1 MKHLITLGIC
11 NYLSMNDSVIKTK
24 FLQPSNNVTTKE
36 ESNPNRPY
44 QLSYDRTE
52 ISLKLN

>member
-11 NYLSMNDSVIKTK
+11 NYLIMNDSVIKTK
-24 FLQPSNNVTTKE
+24 FLQPSSNVTTKE

>member
-1 MKHLITLGIC
+1 MKHLKTLGIC

-36 ESNPNRPY
+36 ESNLNRPY